1 MSLFSTRYLVCYGM
15 INRRG
20 IVSTLIDFSVGKMQT
35 VRSLKGKFIF
45 DSFNVMGT
53 MKSKTHQNKRE
64 YLGPK
69 VMTSKERAELRRAQ
83 L

>member
-20 IVSTLIDFSVGKMQT
+20 IVSTLIDFSVQT